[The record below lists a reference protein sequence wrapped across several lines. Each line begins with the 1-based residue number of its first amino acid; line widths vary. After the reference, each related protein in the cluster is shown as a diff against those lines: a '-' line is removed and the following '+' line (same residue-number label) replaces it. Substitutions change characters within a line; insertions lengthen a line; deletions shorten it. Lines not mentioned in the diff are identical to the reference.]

1 MVKKSYFA
9 LRKLRLRTS
18 TLAVASCLALSG
30 LPLAA
35 DAAGLGKVSVF
46 SALGQPLRAEI
57 ELSATRE
64 ELSGMRAQLAS
75 ADAFR
80 QAGLDLPT
88 TLLGIKFAID
98 KRPNGVS
105 VIKLTS
111 DRPIN
116 DPFVDMLLEINWP
129 AGRLV
134 REYTFLLDPPEV
146 AAKAAAP
153 VAPALTRPVEAR
165 PAASAEPRP
174 APRAERAP
182 PRAAEP
188 ATRAAGAGEHEVK
201 RGETLRKIANETKP
215 EGVSLEQML
224 VGLFRANQ
232 EAFDGGNM
240 NRLKAGKILTVPEKG
255 AVEAVSEAEAKKIV
269 VAQSSDWNAYRR
281 KLAGVAAQA
290 PVSADA
296 GKQQAAGRITAK
308 VEDKAAPAEAPKD
321 QVRVSTSGAVGAKGA
336 AVAKPSEEDTVAREK
351 ALREANERLA
361 SLEKNVAELQKL
373 VDMKNQSLAE
383 LQKQAAGKAPPKAPE
398 AVAAAPALV
407 PPPPAPE
414 VAKSAEPALAPP
426 AAPEKAEEPAAS
438 KADEIKPEA
447 APEPAPAPAEM
458 PKPKPKVVIPPPEPE
473 PEPSFVEEL
482 LGNPSLLGG
491 VGGILALLAGYVVY
505 KRRRTPAGEAPI
517 VGASTLS
524 QQSSLTAN
532 SVFRSTGG
540 QSVDTSHTPAQT
552 DFSQAGPGSI
562 DTDEVDPVAEADV
575 YMAYGRDAQAE
586 EILLEAKQ
594 KDPKRFAIHLKLLEI
609 YANRKSLKQFEEL
622 ATELYSETG
631 GAGGDWEKAAAMG
644 LKLDPQNPLYGIS
657 GQAAAASA
665 ESFDP
670 DATLVVPAQS
680 AKSSLSDS
688 LAPLAATAVAGAALG
703 ESLREAAEREPAA
716 ETAHSNELESLDFDL
731 GVDSAD
737 FADSADSTDL
747 APELTS
753 DSAPGVATPP
763 ASAVGASEAAESAL
777 PPEADMGSEV
787 LDFDLGAPELPAGP
801 SAPESVESV
810 EGAFGEEVAALDFSL
825 PEISIDALPAA
836 EAPAESEVLDFDLGS
851 EAEPFIAEA
860 PSAAPA
866 PEPLADATA
875 FAGLED
881 DALDFDVKLTDSTIL
896 GQPMQAPSFDI
907 SALSLD
913 LAETPPADPFAP
925 ATAESDLE
933 HADTV
938 VNTGFAAEQVDTL
951 VNPDFSVEQAETVV
965 NPQFGMTPEVAP
977 DFQIAAS
984 EEVATKLDLAKA
996 YEEMGDLE
1004 GARELLQEV
1013 LGEGDATQREKAQA
1027 ILAKIGE

>member
-75 ADAFR
+75 ADSFR

-174 APRAERAP
+174 APKAERAP

-188 ATRAAGAGEHEVK
+188 AARAAGAGEHEVK

-255 AVEAVSEAEAKKIV
+255 AVEAVSEAEAKRIV

-321 QVRVSTSGAVGAKGA
+321 QVRVSTSGAAGAKGA
-336 AVAKPSEEDTVAREK
+336 AAAKPSEEDTVAREK

-383 LQKQAAGKAPPKAPE
+383 LQKQAAGKAPSKAPD

-414 VAKSAEPALAPP
+414 VAKPAEPALTPP
-426 AAPEKAEEPAAS
+426 AVPEKADEPAATKS
-438 KADEIKPEA
+438 DEVKPEA

-473 PEPSFVEEL
+473 PEPSFVKEL

-505 KRRRTPAGEAPI
+505 KRRRAPAGEAPI

-594 KDPKRFAIHLKLLEI
+594 KDPKRLAIHLKLLEI

-657 GQAAAASA
+657 GQAVAAPA
-665 ESFDP
+665 EPFDP

-716 ETAHSNELESLDFDL
+716 EMVHSNELESLDFDL
-731 GVDSAD
+731 GI
-737 FADSADSTDL
+737 DSADSADL
-747 APELTS
+747 APELTP
-753 DSAPGVATPP
+753 DSASGVATPP
-763 ASAVGASEAAESAL
+763 ASAVGASEAAEAAI

-801 SAPESVESV
+801 SSLELVESV
-810 EGAFGEEVAALDFSL
+810 EGALGEEVAALDFSL

-836 EAPAESEVLDFDLGS
+836 EPPTENEVLDFDLGS
-851 EAEPFIAEA
+851 EAEPFVAEA
-860 PSAAPA
+860 PPAGPA

-875 FAGLED
+875 FAGIED

-913 LAETPPADPFAP
+913 LAETPPTDPFAP

-965 NPQFGMTPEVAP
+965 NPQFGMTSEAAP

>member
-174 APRAERAP
+174 APKAERAP

-188 ATRAAGAGEHEVK
+188 AARAAGTGEHEVK

-321 QVRVSTSGAVGAKGA
+321 QVRVSTSGAAGAKGA
-336 AVAKPSEEDTVAREK
+336 AAAKPSEEDTVAREK

-383 LQKQAAGKAPPKAPE
+383 LQKQAAGKAPSKAPD

-407 PPPPAPE
+407 PPPAPE
-414 VAKSAEPALAPP
+414 VAKPAEPALTPP
-426 AAPEKAEEPAAS
+426 AAPEKADEPAATKS
-438 KADEIKPEA
+438 DEVKPEA

-505 KRRRTPAGEAPI
+505 KRRRAPAGEAPI

-594 KDPKRFAIHLKLLEI
+594 KDPKRLAIHLKLLEI

-657 GQAAAASA
+657 GQAAAAPA
-665 ESFDP
+665 EPFDP

-688 LAPLAATAVAGAALG
+688 LAPLAATAVTGAALG
-703 ESLREAAEREPAA
+703 ESLREAAEREPAT

-731 GVDSAD
+731 GIDS
-737 FADSADSTDL
+737 ADSADSADL

-753 DSAPGVATPP
+753 DSASGVATPP
-763 ASAVGASEAAESAL
+763 AVVVGASEAAEAAI

-787 LDFDLGAPELPAGP
+787 LDFDLGAPELPAGQ
-801 SAPESVESV
+801 SSLESVASL
-810 EGAFGEEVAALDFSL
+810 EGALGEEVAALDFSL
-825 PEISIDALPAA
+825 PEISIEALPAA
-836 EAPAESEVLDFDLGS
+836 ETPAESEVLDFDLGS
-851 EAEPFIAEA
+851 EAEPFVAEA
-860 PSAAPA
+860 PPAEPA

-875 FAGLED
+875 FAGIED

-965 NPQFGMTPEVAP
+965 NPQFGMTSEAAP

>member
-1 MVKKSYFA
+1 
-9 LRKLRLRTS
+9 
-18 TLAVASCLALSG
+18 
-30 LPLAA
+30 
-35 DAAGLGKVSVF
+35 
-46 SALGQPLRAEI
+46 
-57 ELSATRE
+57 
-64 ELSGMRAQLAS
+64 MRAQLAS
-75 ADAFR
+75 AEAFR
-80 QAGLDLPT
+80 QAGLDFPT

-98 KRPNGVS
+98 KRPNGAS

-146 AAKAAAP
+146 AAKTAAP
-153 VAPALTRPVEAR
+153 VAPALARPAEAR
-165 PAASAEPRP
+165 PAASGEPRP
-174 APRAERAP
+174 APRAERVP
-182 PRAAEP
+182 SRAEP
-188 ATRAAGAGEHEVK
+188 TGSAASAGEHEVR

-255 AVEAVSEAEAKKIV
+255 ALEAVSEAEAKKIV

-290 PVSADA
+290 PASVDA

-321 QVRVSTSGAVGAKGA
+321 QVKVSTSGATGAKGA
-336 AVAKPSEEDTVAREK
+336 ATAKPSEEDVVAKEK

-383 LQKQAAGKAPPKAPE
+383 LQKQAAGQAAPKVPD
-398 AVAAAPALV
+398 AVAAAPVLV
-407 PPPPAPE
+407 PPPAPE
-414 VAKSAEPALAPP
+414 PAKPAE
-426 AAPEKAEEPAAS
+426 AAPAPLATPDKTDAPVAS
-438 KADEIKPEA
+438 KPEEA
-447 APEPAPAPAEM
+447 KPEPAPAPAEM
-458 PKPKPKVVIPPPEPE
+458 PKPKPKAVIPPPEPE
-473 PEPSFVEEL
+473 PEPSFVEEML
-482 LGNPSLLGG
+482 DNPSLLGG
-491 VGGILALLAGYVVY
+491 IGGILALLAGYVVY
-505 KRRRTPAGEAPI
+505 KRRRATVGEAPI

-532 SVFRSTGG
+532 SVFRNTGG

-657 GQAAAASA
+657 GQAAAAPS
-665 ESFDP
+665 EPFDP

-688 LAPLAATAVAGAALG
+688 LAPLAATAVVGAALG
-703 ESLREAAEREPAA
+703 ESLRETSEREPAA
-716 ETAHSNELESLDFDL
+716 GTAHSNELESLDFDL
-731 GVDSAD
+731 GIDS
-737 FADSADSTDL
+737 ADSADSAGL

-753 DSAPGVATPP
+753 DSASGVAMPP
-763 ASAVGASEAAESAL
+763 ASAVGASEAAEAAI

-801 SAPESVESV
+801 SSPESVESV
-810 EGAFGEEVAALDFSL
+810 EGALGEEVAALDFSL
-825 PEISIDALPAA
+825 PEISIDAQPAA
-836 EAPAESEVLDFDLGS
+836 ETPAESEVLDFDLES
-851 EAEPFIAEA
+851 EVESFAAEA
-860 PSAAPA
+860 PSGEPASEGLAAAP
-866 PEPLADATA
+866 EL
-875 FAGLED
+875 AGLED

-925 ATAESDLE
+925 ATAESGFE

-965 NPQFGMTPEVAP
+965 NPQFGMTSEAAP

-1013 LGEGDATQREKAQA
+1013 LGEGDAAQREKAQA

>member
-46 SALGQPLRAEI
+46 SELGQPLRAEI

-174 APRAERAP
+174 APKAERAP

-188 ATRAAGAGEHEVK
+188 AARAAGTGEHEVK

-296 GKQQAAGRITAK
+296 GKQQAAGRITAR

-321 QVRVSTSGAVGAKGA
+321 QVRVSTSGAAGAKGA
-336 AVAKPSEEDTVAREK
+336 AAAKPSEEDTVAREK

-383 LQKQAAGKAPPKAPE
+383 LQKQAAGKAPSKAPD

-414 VAKSAEPALAPP
+414 VAKPAEPALAPP
-426 AAPEKAEEPAAS
+426 AAPEKADEPAATKS
-438 KADEIKPEA
+438 DEVKPEA

-505 KRRRTPAGEAPI
+505 KRRRAPAGEAPI

-594 KDPKRFAIHLKLLEI
+594 KDPKRLAIHLKLLEI

-657 GQAAAASA
+657 GQAAAAPA
-665 ESFDP
+665 EPFDP

-731 GVDSAD
+731 GIDS
-737 FADSADSTDL
+737 ADSADSADL

-753 DSAPGVATPP
+753 DSASGVATPP
-763 ASAVGASEAAESAL
+763 ASAVGASEAAEAAI

-801 SAPESVESV
+801 SSLESVESV
-810 EGAFGEEVAALDFSL
+810 EGALGEEVAALDFSL

-836 EAPAESEVLDFDLGS
+836 ETPVASEVLDFDLGS
-851 EAEPFIAEA
+851 ETEPFVAEA
-860 PSAAPA
+860 PPA
-866 PEPLADATA
+866 EPALEPLADATA
-875 FAGLED
+875 FAGIED

-965 NPQFGMTPEVAP
+965 NPQFGMTSEAAP